1 SGEFPVGGAF
11 QVWLGRRLWIA
22 VRSDAV
28 DAAVADRFV
37 EPALEDLLSQEGGDE
52 NLVLQNAAVHIDD
65 VEVSVGPVGR
75 LDRTKTFIGGAE
87 KFDALPFRVRFQAVL
102 SEDFDA
108 LIEEA
113 ETSYDIA
120 SRFRNEGVAG
130 KLAGELVAAI
140 NGRAAS

>member
-1 SGEFPVGGAF
+1 
-11 QVWLGRRLWIA
+11 
-22 VRSDAV
+22 
-28 DAAVADRFV
+28 
-37 EPALEDLLSQEGGDE
+37 
-52 NLVLQNAAVHIDD
+52 
-65 VEVSVGPVGR
+65 
-75 LDRTKTFIGGAE
+75 E

-140 NGRAAS
+140 NGRAASGGDSSQTEILAKHAVDIAAVDPGIDAVSEHPHILREVLAEPCAGFVAGIVGYIFPGIVVAMQPVAIVVIE